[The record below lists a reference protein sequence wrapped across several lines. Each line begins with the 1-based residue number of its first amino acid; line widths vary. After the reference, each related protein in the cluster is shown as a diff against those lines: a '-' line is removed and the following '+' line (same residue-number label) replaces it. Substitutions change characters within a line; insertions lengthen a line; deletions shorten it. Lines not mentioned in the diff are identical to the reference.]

1 MRFLAQQKRYWFCS
15 LDLFASNNKFW
26 IGGEMIEDF
35 ESIKNSTVSADRPMF
50 GGLTWEAL
58 CRVSTTLAFARCLT
72 NLQMMGFGAPFCCL
86 AGARWA
92 MSDRNT
98 SLPNSWNNFT
108 LRALVSAAVS
118 LIFSGRPIIEL
129 VALFL
134 NLVNGVANTCNF
146 SVALIKA

>member
-1 MRFLAQQKRYWFCS
+1 MEFLAQQKRYWFCS
-15 LDLFASNNKFW
+15 LNLFASNNRFW

-35 ESIKNSTVSADRPMF
+35 ESIENTISRQTDVWWVDLRGTLSSFHDTCFCYVSHEFADD
-50 GGLTWEAL
+50 
-58 CRVSTTLAFARCLT
+58 
-72 NLQMMGFGAPFCCL
+72 GFRAPFCCL

-118 LIFSGRPIIEL
+118 LLFSGRPIIEL
-129 VALFL
+129 VALFF

>member
-1 MRFLAQQKRYWFCS
+1 
-15 LDLFASNNKFW
+15 
-26 IGGEMIEDF
+26 
-35 ESIKNSTVSADRPMF
+35 
-50 GGLTWEAL
+50 
-58 CRVSTTLAFARCLT
+58 
-72 NLQMMGFGAPFCCL
+72 
-86 AGARWA
+86 

-108 LRALVSAAVS
+108 LRALVSAVVS

>member
-1 MRFLAQQKRYWFCS
+1 MEFLAQQKRYWFCS
-15 LDLFASNNKFW
+15 LNLFASNNRFW

-35 ESIKNSTVSADRPMF
+35 ESIENTISRQTDVWWVDLR
-50 GGLTWEAL
+50 GL
-58 CRVSTTLAFARCLT
+58 CRVSTTLAFATCLT

-118 LIFSGRPIIEL
+118 LLFSGRPIIEL
-129 VALFL
+129 VALFF